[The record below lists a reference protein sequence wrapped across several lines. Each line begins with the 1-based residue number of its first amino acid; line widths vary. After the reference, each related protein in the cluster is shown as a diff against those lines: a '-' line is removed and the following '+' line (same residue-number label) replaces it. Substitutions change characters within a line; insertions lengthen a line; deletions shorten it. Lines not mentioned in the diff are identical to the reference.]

1 MCKTSSERSARR
13 LLGLEEVLLHLEYK
27 KFADFTYLM
36 DSYQARSGI
45 DLGNIDSAARLR
57 FQEILLASTGLP
69 VMILFMAAKPQWVV
83 LKEAQSSHLVSLFS
97 SILSAH
103 KPPDPDPSI
112 RRSID
117 TVLRTMS
124 TEYDRCCARAVL
136 FLGMPDAIQT
146 LGFNY
151 EKMEREQVTV
161 FGVAVTLNELE
172 SVAKTDVISSQTKR
186 IKDLAAKIDNKRI
199 SLKVRRYKLDAATIA
214 EEEEVIE
221 MLRHRLSNLRNL
233 NHVTDSDAQR
243 KLKRRVAYRLKVLRE
258 SSRVTSTRKSW
269 VHPKKISPAIEL
281 AIAKAI
287 ADKSTFH
294 GRRHDSVLYTN
305 HRVLTTD
312 LVKIANFSI
321 LQAGGAEKDL
331 VRSVSTPCTFMK
343 PVNKR
348 SIQGSGSCA
357 THSGSTL
364 YDLDFN

>member
-1 MCKTSSERSARR
+1 LGGISLFVIRNLRFEGVFPYFVSGNIRFFWGGGYGRCLTLKGRVSYINWNMSNSARDRRRAANRGLDVRASDCDLSCKRSLSAISTLMCKTSSERSARR

-214 EEEEVIE
+214 EEEEV
-221 MLRHRLSNLRNL
+221 
-233 NHVTDSDAQR
+233 
-243 KLKRRVAYRLKVLRE
+243 KRCLCFFF
-258 SSRVTSTRKSW
+258 SF
-269 VHPKKISPAIEL
+269 HPLTPLFFNPYTL
-281 AIAKAI
+281 ALIL
-287 ADKSTFH
+287 
-294 GRRHDSVLYTN
+294 SVLLCSFLF
-305 HRVLTTD
+305 R
-312 LVKIANFSI
+312 LVFVALN
-321 LQAGGAEKDL
+321 
-331 VRSVSTPCTFMK
+331 
-343 PVNKR
+343 
-348 SIQGSGSCA
+348 
-357 THSGSTL
+357 
-364 YDLDFN
+364 DFLNADPFAS